1 MQQEAT
7 SVPVSIICVI
17 TIVEVAGRIIT
28 RSLLN
33 PITTTPNHV
42 PPSCTE
48 TDQIQPFMLTAFLV
62 EASVSEPH
70 TSMKYCVFSLDHTV
84 CSLYCKHTILKL
96 WINTPPCNQRRIV
109 NKDGV
114 HSRTYTFNGYSD
126 GASNRDGRVLIC
138 PCHQF
143 INDYTE

>member
-17 TIVEVAGRIIT
+17 TIVEEVAGRIIT

-33 PITTTPNHV
+33 PITTTPNHA

-62 EASVSEPH
+62 EASVSESH
-70 TSMKYCVFSLDHTV
+70 TSVKHCVFSLDHTV

-96 WINTPPCNQRRIV
+96 WINNPPR
-109 NKDGV
+109 K
-114 HSRTYTFNGYSD
+114 SRGYE
-126 GASNRDGRVLIC
+126 L
-138 PCHQF
+138 
-143 INDYTE
+143 